1 MSKKKF
7 LPHWNELFKFVVA
20 GVFNTL
26 AALSI
31 YWGMLWLGVPIW
43 AASAISLILGIAV
56 SFQSHSRYVF
66 VVRAKFA
73 RYISVWLSIY
83 VLNLAGLYLLQP
95 YVGAY
100 AAAVALLPINVVA
113 SYFVLRIFVFNSYE
127 NDERHSAR
135 P

>member
-1 MSKKKF
+1 MSKKRF
-7 LPHWNELFKFVVA
+7 SPRWRELSKFVVA

-31 YWGMLWLGVPIW
+31 YWGMLWLGAPIW
-43 AASAISLILGIAV
+43 AASAISLILGIAI

-66 VVRAKFA
+66 GARAKFA
-73 RYISVWLSIY
+73 RYVSVWLSIY
-83 VLNLAGLYLLQP
+83 VLNLAGLYLLRP

-100 AAAVALLPINVVA
+100 AAAVVLIPINVAA
-113 SYFVLRIFVFNSYE
+113 SYFLLHIFVFNSYE

>member
-1 MSKKKF
+1 MIKRKF
-7 LPHWNELFKFVVA
+7 SPRWRELSKFVVA
-20 GVFNTL
+20 GAFNTL
-26 AALSI
+26 ASLSI
-31 YWGMLWLGVPIW
+31 YWGTLWLGAPIW
-43 AASAISLILGIAV
+43 AASAISLILGIAI

-66 VVRAKFA
+66 GVRAKLA

-100 AAAVALLPINVVA
+100 AAAVALLPINVAA
-113 SYFVLRIFVFNSYE
+113 SYFLLRIFVFNSYE
-127 NDERHSAR
+127 NGERLSAR